1 MRDVGEQVQLLKE
14 NGDFFAFPFL
24 RQGDQPHDRLG
35 TFFDAFMQKQPNS
48 RNLSNH
54 LRVLLSEATQKSK
67 NPIADWVDLV
77 AGSAQRVQHGFSV
90 GRIEGVVDRVSS
102 ELLCGSKQDISRSM
116 NLLFGDSSEQ
126 SRRVKLFEFLGGSE
140 MTALMAAWKETPVMR
155 CMDAFRRQ
163 AQGETVNFYKF
174 ENQDFYEACRRE
186 AIEEVCREIA
196 YVITSSNRQVSAVV
210 VFDLRDRLTNLGA
223 KEEFKCQIAGFK
235 SYQVKMQQQQ
245 KNLDERSEILSKQK
259 EDFVKTQDE
268 FRGEIADIDQRLQN
282 IKQTEDGAPE
292 GIRENEEEL
301 ANQRK
306 MLRTDLWKLAAIDAQ
321 LKKIESGQADPEVS
335 PQDHC
340 FKKLDRIQEIIEAG
354 KEKAVIHDPIFVLLQ
369 KLKSDLPPNEAGR
382 AAMHD
387 ALSAAKEGNYQKLL
401 SVLLTLNPKMAN
413 TAELGLTPAV
423 KGQSSAS
430 YYGLMM
436 QSDQQLNKAMVSLN
450 EKLLLEGINLSKEDF
465 DKLKVEKMKNN
476 LNKIA
481 GLSVFSPGQSKD
493 AEAMAL
499 YPSRKHFRERE
510 QKKKSVM
517 KSSQYYPS
525 LCDNPNQFKQK
536 KFLSYGDA
544 LLRMD
549 ERDRKRFK
557 GQVASTLF
565 DLQGAEE
572 SPMVIAAKAQLE
584 QLTQLVE
591 SLAKQ
596 YDVEHGPPGFSSA
609 YLNYH
614 IDRLEAD
621 DLGKFPDVAGRMPAA
636 IATMTRDEVAQAQRA
651 IMEYSAAI
659 ELNGGQN
666 ANDEQVELSGVMQG
680 WKTELSARLDQVSR
694 PPDGGGSWRE
704 KGRRSNQLNV
714 SNPQEMS
721 KNSPLGPGGNRAA

>member
-1 MRDVGEQVQLLKE
+1 MRDVREQVQLLKE

-35 TFFDAFMQKQPNS
+35 TFFDAFMRKQPNS

-67 NPIADWVDLV
+67 NPMADWVDLV

-102 ELLCGSKQDISRSM
+102 ELLCGSKQDISRSI

-163 AQGETVNFYKF
+163 AQGETVNFDEF

-186 AIEEVCREIA
+186 AIEEVSREIA
-196 YVITSSNRQVSAVV
+196 YVISRSNRQVSAVV

-223 KEEFKCQIAGFK
+223 GEEFNRQIAGFK
-235 SYQVKMQQQQ
+235 SYQEKMQQQQ

-268 FRGEIADIDQRLQN
+268 FRSEIADIDQRLQS
-282 IKQTEDGAPE
+282 IKQSEDGAPKS
-292 GIRENEEEL
+292 IRENEEEL

-335 PQDHC
+335 PQDRC
-340 FKKLDRIQEIIEAG
+340 FKKLDTIQEIIEAG
-354 KEKAVIHDPIFVLLQ
+354 KEKAVIHDPIFVLLK

-436 QSDQQLNKAMVSLN
+436 QSDQHLNKAMVSLN
-450 EKLLLEGINLSKEDF
+450 EKLLLGGINLSQEDF
-465 DKLKVEKMKNN
+465 DKLNVDTMKKN
-476 LNKIA
+476 LN
-481 GLSVFSPGQSKD
+481 SKD

-499 YPSRKHFRERE
+499 YPSRKRFQERE
-510 QKKKSVM
+510 KNKKDPM
-517 KSSQYYPS
+517 KPTQYYPS

-536 KFLSYGDA
+536 KFLSYGHA

-557 GQVASTLF
+557 GQVASTLS

-572 SPMVIAAKAQLE
+572 SPRVIAAKAQLE

-591 SLAKQ
+591 SIAKQ
-596 YDVEHGPPGFSSA
+596 YDVEHGSPGFSSA

-651 IMEYSAAI
+651 VMEYSAAI

-666 ANDEQVELSGVMQG
+666 ANDEQVVLSGVMKG
-680 WKTELSARLDQVSR
+680 WKTELSARLEQVSR
-694 PPDGGGSWRE
+694 PRHGGGSWRD
-704 KGRRSNQLNV
+704 KGRRTNLQLNGGN
-714 SNPQEMS
+714 SREMS
-721 KNSPLGPGGNRAA
+721 VDLPPSPGRNSAA